1 MPRYVF
7 QIEYHGGPFVGWQRQ
22 PNALSV
28 QGVLETA
35 LTKLDPDCQSIAGAG
50 RTDAGV
56 HAMGQVAH
64 ADLAK
69 DWDAFRLIEALN
81 FHLKPHP
88 VSILR
93 AAQVAEDFHS
103 RFSAIKRRYFYR
115 LVSRRAPLTHDHGLV
130 WRVPHE
136 LDAAAM
142 KAGAAH
148 LIGNHDFTTFR
159 SSICQS
165 ASPVKTLDSLKIEEV
180 TYPGGKEF
188 RFHVQ
193 ARSFLHNQVRSFVGT
208 LERVGSGAWPTD
220 QVRQA
225 LQAKDRAA
233 CGPVAPAQGLYL
245 AEVTYPTDPFAQT

>member
-28 QGVLETA
+28 QGVLDSA
-35 LTKLDPDCQSIAGAG
+35 LAKLDPDCQGIAGAG

-69 DWDAFRLIEALN
+69 DWEVFRLSEALN

-88 VSILR
+88 VSIHR
-93 AAQVAEDFHS
+93 AAQVADEFHS
-103 RFSAIKRRYFYR
+103 RFSAIKRRYLYR

-142 KAGAAH
+142 RKGAAH

-165 ASPVKTLDSLKIEEV
+165 ASPIKTLDSLEIEEV
-180 TYPGGKEF
+180 NYPGGKEF

-208 LERVGSGAWPTD
+208 LERAGSGAWQPD

-233 CGPVAPAQGLYL
+233 CGPVAPPQGLYL
-245 AEVTYPTDPFAQT
+245 AEVTYPTDPFAQM